1 VEGGGDFLR
10 NSIGTRITLSIFIV
24 VFIILL
30 IFEAVFI
37 IGVRQFYYGRALG
50 ILSDKAVSIANFY
63 NMYLRYE
70 DLYSKGTKILDNYE
84 EEDRAEL
91 QIVDI
96 EGNVLISSA
105 AFLHTEKVD
114 VKSIRTLK
122 AGEFHSWRG
131 RWDLSGQELLAVS
144 TPLIVGNS
152 DTIVGYLRL
161 VSSID
166 GITAI
171 VKDLILKS
179 VFLSILILVLSLILA
194 ALLSGS
200 IVKPIKHLTYVSR
213 NIADGNF
220 DIAAEKKYNDEIG
233 ELADTIN
240 FMTNEIKKSN
250 SLKNDFISSISH
262 EIRTPLTSIRGWAET
277 LSQGLISEEETRQ
290 GIDIIQKESKRLT
303 KLVEE
308 LLDFSRFE
316 SGRINMNFEKVDLN
330 LLIKDVLKQYKI
342 KFENK
347 NLEIHYYLDEKITFV
362 YGDSDRLKQVFIN
375 IIDNAYKFT
384 NEGGKISVSSEHMPN
399 GVKVTIEDTGIGIP
413 SEEMVHVTEKFYK
426 GSSKFSG
433 NGLGLSISKEIIIL
447 HKGKIHIYSK
457 EGKGTKVIVEF
468 PANF

>member
-1 VEGGGDFLR
+1 MEGGGNFLK
-10 NSIGTRITLSIFIV
+10 NSIRRRITLSIFTVI
-24 VFIILL
+24 FITIL

-70 DLYSKGTKILDNYE
+70 DLYRKGTVILDNYE
-84 EEDRAEL
+84 EKDRAEL

-96 EGNVLISSA
+96 EGNIIVSSA
-105 AFLHTEKVD
+105 GFLHTEKVD

-122 AGEFHSWRG
+122 VGEFHSWRG
-131 RWDLSGQELLAVS
+131 RLDTIDGEILIVS
-144 TPLIVGNS
+144 TPLIMGNS
-152 DTIVGYLRL
+152 NTIVGFIRL
-161 VSSID
+161 VSSIEE
-166 GITAI
+166 ITI
-171 VKDLILKS
+171 TVKDLILKS
-179 VFLSILILVLSLILA
+179 VFLSTFILVLSLILA
-194 ALLSGS
+194 SLLSGS

-213 NIADGNF
+213 SIADGNF
-220 DIAAEKKYNDEIG
+220 DIVADKKYNDEIG
-233 ELADTIN
+233 ELTDTIN
-240 FMTNEIKKSN
+240 FMSNEIKKSN

-277 LSQGLISEEETRQ
+277 LSEGSINEEETKQ
-290 GIDIIQKESKRLT
+290 GIDIIKKESKRLT

-347 NLEIHYYLDEKITFV
+347 NLEIHLSLDEKITFV
-362 YGDSDRLKQVFIN
+362 HGDLDRLKQVFIN

-384 NEGGKISVSSEHMPN
+384 NEGGKVLVVTEHMLK

-413 SEEMVHVTEKFYK
+413 SQELTHITEKFYK
-426 GSSKFSG
+426 GNSKFSG
-433 NGLGLSISKEIIIL
+433 NGLGLSISKEIITL
-447 HKGKIHIYSK
+447 HKGKFYIHSK
-457 EGKGTKVIVEF
+457 EGKGTKVSIELSHL
-468 PANF
+468 

>member
-1 VEGGGDFLR
+1 
-10 NSIGTRITLSIFIV
+10 
-24 VFIILL
+24 
-30 IFEAVFI
+30 
-37 IGVRQFYYGRALG
+37 
-50 ILSDKAVSIANFY
+50 
-63 NMYLRYE
+63 
-70 DLYSKGTKILDNYE
+70 
-84 EEDRAEL
+84 
-91 QIVDI
+91 
-96 EGNVLISSA
+96 
-105 AFLHTEKVD
+105 
-114 VKSIRTLK
+114 
-122 AGEFHSWRG
+122 
-131 RWDLSGQELLAVS
+131 
-144 TPLIVGNS
+144 
-152 DTIVGYLRL
+152 
-161 VSSID
+161 
-166 GITAI
+166 
-171 VKDLILKS
+171 
-179 VFLSILILVLSLILA
+179 
-194 ALLSGS
+194 
-200 IVKPIKHLTYVSR
+200 
-213 NIADGNF
+213 
-220 DIAAEKKYNDEIG
+220 
-233 ELADTIN
+233 
-240 FMTNEIKKSN
+240 
-250 SLKNDFISSISH
+250 DFISSISH

-457 EGKGTKVIVEF
+457 EGKG
-468 PANF
+468 